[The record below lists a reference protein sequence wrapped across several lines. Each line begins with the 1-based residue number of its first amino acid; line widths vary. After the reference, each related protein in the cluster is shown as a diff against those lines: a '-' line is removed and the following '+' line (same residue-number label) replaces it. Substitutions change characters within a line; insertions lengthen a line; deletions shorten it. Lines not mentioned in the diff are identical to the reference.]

1 MGSTPSSLIQIHK
14 YSRNLLKNNISKQGR
29 WIIKNN
35 KQTEIS
41 EYWSNIDHC
50 GDKVCGN
57 LVKTKDYYEKEILKI
72 KNKK

>member
-1 MGSTPSSLIQIHK
+1 MGNRSSSLVKIDTL
-14 YSRNLLKNNISKQGR
+14 SRNLFKNNISKQGR

-57 LVKTKDYYEKEILKI
+57 LEKTKDYYEKEILKI
-72 KNKK
+72 NNKK

>member
-1 MGSTPSSLIQIHK
+1 MGNRSSSLVKIDTL
-14 YSRNLLKNNISKQGR
+14 SRNLFKNNISKQGR

-50 GDKVCGN
+50 GDKVCGD
-57 LVKTKDYYEKEILKI
+57 LEKTKDYYEKEILKI
-72 KNKK
+72 NNKK

>member
-14 YSRNLLKNNISKQGR
+14 YSRNLFKNNISKQGR

-57 LVKTKDYYEKEILKI
+57 LEKTKDYYEKEILKI
-72 KNKK
+72 NNKK

>member
-1 MGSTPSSLIQIHK
+1 MGNRSSSLVKIDTL
-14 YSRNLLKNNISKQGR
+14 SRNLFKYNTSKQGR

-57 LVKTKDYYEKEILKI
+57 LEKTKDYYEKEILKI
-72 KNKK
+72 NNKK

>member
-1 MGSTPSSLIQIHK
+1 MGNRSSSLVKIDTL
-14 YSRNLLKNNISKQGR
+14 SRNLFKKSISKQCR

-57 LVKTKDYYEKEILKI
+57 LEKTKEYYEKEILKI
-72 KNKK
+72 NKK

>member
-1 MGSTPSSLIQIHK
+1 MGNRSSSLVKIDTL
-14 YSRNLLKNNISKQGR
+14 SRNLFKNNISKQGR

-57 LVKTKDYYEKEILKI
+57 LEKTKEYYEKEILKI
-72 KNKK
+72 NKK